1 MIKIESQS
9 YGDILQENF
18 HDSYYNLTTKT
29 LMLLKWYNQ
38 KCSHV
43 PYLLKCDD
51 DVFLNTKKLHNFVS
65 TITVDDVLI
74 GYLFCGIKPVRFK
87 MHKWYVPEFVY
98 SEDTYPPYV
107 AGFGYLMSSSA
118 AQKLFWAARH
128 VPWFLWEDVYL
139 TGMVAQA
146 AGITPEDHN
155 DFYYFHCTQIDAC
168 IYSQIILAPNL
179 MINDIT
185 RLTRGVE
192 NLDEVECRN
201 RGVLQKRPQVH
212 CPKTKVLNW
221 RTGASEKK
229 NVLLMYNG

>member
-1 MIKIESQS
+1 
-9 YGDILQENF
+9 
-18 HDSYYNLTTKT
+18 
-29 LMLLKWYNQ
+29 MLLKWYNQ

-51 DVFLNTKKLHNFVS
+51 DVFLNTKNLHNLVS
-65 TITVDDVLI
+65 NITVEDVLI
-74 GYLFCGIKPVRFK
+74 GYLWCDNYPRRNRWEKNYTPESV
-87 MHKWYVPEFVY
+87 YVQ
-98 SEDTYPPYV
+98 DTFPPHLN
-107 AGFGYLMSSSA
+107 GPGYLISTSV
-118 AQKLFWAARH
+118 AQKLFRAARN
-128 VPWFLWEDVYL
+128 VSWFIWEDVYL

-185 RLTRGVE
+185 SLTKGVE
-192 NLDEVECRN
+192 NLDKVECRN

-221 RTGASEKK
+221 RTGASERKS
-229 NVLLMYNG
+229 VLIKYNG